1 MVGTLSAYA
10 TLHKSWQVLSLSVLS
25 GNYFHGFSS
34 FTHIMC
40 VMIMKQPYASC
51 SRKRAVF
58 LVWTLNLAALMLIKP
73 GLKLRGSAVLADQCI
88 HAVYLYAWS
97 FACCFFLVVLIFFIF
112 PSFNHKRWTRMNVWL
127 CFLLKT
133 LLPWGIME
141 SIANPAFT
149 DAMFLH

>member
-1 MVGTLSAYA
+1 MEVMVKGGGGYVLESQVQRTVLCTAGWFQLFQQMFLVLYKRCKCQHYYLLDFSCRKNNLLHCITSKYTASFVFFMVGTLSAYA

-58 LVWTLNLAALMLIKP
+58 LV
-73 GLKLRGSAVLADQCI
+73 
-88 HAVYLYAWS
+88 
-97 FACCFFLVVLIFFIF
+97 
-112 PSFNHKRWTRMNVWL
+112 
-127 CFLLKT
+127 
-133 LLPWGIME
+133 
-141 SIANPAFT
+141 
-149 DAMFLH
+149 